1 LHWVPAYSVNI
12 CECCCY
18 YSGDPTH
25 ITESCYQLF
34 LVHLQQMEGLGPGV
48 VAAVGELSQEQGQQ
62 ALVEGC
68 LQTLDPGPCQ
78 EYVVKWYFD
87 PKANSC
93 AQFWFGGCQGNKN
106 QFDSQEA
113 CRKSCVKM

>member
-1 LHWVPAYSVNI
+1 MVCLLGSDNI
-12 CECCCY
+12 WLRY
-18 YSGDPTH
+18 NYLK
-25 ITESCYQLF
+25 IWNLR
-34 LVHLQQMEGLGPGV
+34 
-48 VAAVGELSQEQGQQ
+48 
-62 ALVEGC
+62 
-68 LQTLDPGPCQ
+68 TLDPGPCR

-106 QFDSQEA
+106 QFDSQEG